1 MIVSDICDLIRDKTR
16 VSVEER
22 SDAALLKV
30 INAAYKDVCGMR
42 LWKWRQAIT
51 QVITIAPYTTGT
63 AAVTLGSAD
72 VPITTGVPT
81 SAMVGRK
88 FRANANLYDIDSID
102 VVAPNNKIVLAWVF
116 NEASSATS
124 AYTIFPDGYALPA
137 DFGVQDFVKQEG
149 YGPLTYKTKKYMEEL
164 LSSRIVF
171 GQPEYYSIWGGK
183 IYFYPIPSSIIQ
195 YEFHYWKSIADLAL
209 ADTPL
214 IPTNYQNVL
223 LELGVAWE
231 RERNDES
238 PKLNLEKA
246 QVLINDMIVEDD
258 EKRDEVEH
266 LGSSSMGSGITVKTT
281 SRVPETF
288 GHEPE

>member
-1 MIVSDICDLIRDKTR
+1 MIVSDICGLIRDKAR
-16 VSVEER
+16 ISIDER
-22 SDAALLKV
+22 SDADLLKV
-30 INAAYKDVCGMR
+30 VNAAYRDVCGIR

-51 QVITIAPYTTGT
+51 QVITIASYTTGT

-81 SAMVGRK
+81 AAMVGRK
-88 FRANANLYDIDSID
+88 FRANSNLYDIASID
-102 VVAPNNKIVLAWVF
+102 VTAPNNKIVLTWVF
-116 NEASSATS
+116 NEASNATS
-124 AYTIFPDGYALPA
+124 AYVIFPDGYSLPA
-137 DFGVQDFVKQEG
+137 NFGVQDFVKQEG
-149 YGPLTYKTKKYMEEL
+149 YQPLTYKTKKFMEEL

-195 YEFHYWKSIADLAL
+195 YEFHYWKSITALAL

-214 IPTNYQNVL
+214 IPDNYQNVL

-231 RERNDES
+231 RERNDQD
-238 PKLNLEKA
+238 PQKNLDKA
-246 QVLINDMIVEDD
+246 QGLIDAMIAEDD